1 MSFKFTCLDVT
12 VHGNEPF
19 NAYVEKFKNGRA
31 RRGYEM
37 KMLFRMRKAIHRN
50 GTCLF
55 LLYQQNLSICSI
67 PLQIGALHFPCG
79 SFSPF
84 LVE

>member
-1 MSFKFTCLDVT
+1 
-12 VHGNEPF
+12 
-19 NAYVEKFKNGRA
+19 
-31 RRGYEM
+31 M
-37 KMLFRMRKAIHRN
+37 KMLFRMRKAIHRK

-79 SFSPF
+79 SFSPLSWNKNIIF
-84 LVE
+84 RRKTITLCGKKDITNNKEII